1 MEVKI
6 SEQPV
11 KVEDVKKWYK
21 TWWGIIGIFLLWP
34 ILLPLIIWKYTNWS
48 KAGKIA
54 AISLVVLVFIS
65 LPSLLVDTLEEGQTV
80 QESKNNQTG
89 QQEVTEKKQRFEGR
103 ADAQDKDIE
112 LLVKESEELE
122 GMKLLVTKVE
132 SKIRLSEYNEA
143 ESGKEFVIVY
153 LSFENVSNETIP
165 YNGFD
170 FRIQTA
176 GGQVLDQSF
185 SSAEDRLGSG
195 DLVSGGKHSGTVTFE
210 VPKEPGYRYILYK
223 PNSFKSD
230 RIVVQIQ

>member
-6 SEQPV
+6 SDQPV
-11 KVEDVKKWYK
+11 KVEVVKKWYK
-21 TWWGIIGIFLLWP
+21 TWWGIIGILLLWP
-34 ILLPLIIWKYTNWS
+34 ILLPLIIWKYTDWS
-48 KAGKIA
+48 RVGKIA
-54 AISLVVLVFIS
+54 ATFLVVLVFIS

-80 QESKNNQTG
+80 QESKGTQTV
-89 QQEVTEKKQRFEGR
+89 QQERTDKKQRFEGR

-112 LLVKESEELE
+112 LLVKESGELE
-122 GMKLLVTKVE
+122 GMKITVTKIE
-132 SKIRLSEYNEA
+132 RKIRLSKYNEA
-143 ESGKEFVIVY
+143 ESGKEFVIVH
-153 LSFENVSNETIP
+153 LSFENVSSETIP

-210 VPKEPGYRYILYK
+210 VLKEPGHRYLLYK

>member
-6 SEQPV
+6 SDQPV
-11 KVEDVKKWYK
+11 KVEVVKKWYK

-34 ILLPLIIWKYTNWS
+34 ILLPLIIWKHTDWS
-48 KAGKIA
+48 KGGKIA
-54 AISLVVLVFIS
+54 ATALILLVFIF
-65 LPSLLVDTLEEGQTV
+65 LPSILSGNLEEDQTV
-80 QESKNNQTG
+80 QESKSTQPV
-89 QQEVTEKKQRFEGR
+89 QQEGSDKKQRFEGR

-112 LLVKESEELE
+112 LLVKESGELK
-122 GMKLLVTKVE
+122 GMKITVTKIE
-132 SKIRLSEYNEA
+132 RKIRLSEYNEA

-176 GGQVLDQSF
+176 GGQVLNQSF

-210 VPKEPGYRYILYK
+210 VPKEPGHRYLLYK
-223 PNSFKSD
+223 PNLFKSD